1 MKLANFDSP
10 EFLYV
15 YFVIIKVTKY
25 VCCCVIVM
33 DVYYLL
39 NFDDIPVFIM
49 VVLLTSYSEKYTV
62 HSVVHRTYL
71 CLCTYI
77 IVVVIITLAILF
89 WSNNRLLQMMILKE
103 DWSRL
108 IFLAA
113 QISHS
118 LLFFFSI
125 SLITRTN
132 SDNTTFITTVKYNH
146 KKLMFGCSNI

>member
-1 MKLANFDSP
+1 MKLANFTWVP
-10 EFLYV
+10 LC

-39 NFDDIPVFIM
+39 NFDDIPAMVM

-71 CLCTYI
+71 CLCTYNI